1 MIFEGDSAE
10 QLLQE
15 AEREDTETLK
25 FLISDSVADTHAK
38 LDRSYRG
45 VWFNNY
51 YTDDATRK
59 ANLSLLAE
67 LTGSERGSRNLPNFT
82 VISIA

>member
-1 MIFEGDSAE
+1 MEGESAE

-25 FLISDSVADTHAK
+25 VLVSDSVADTHAS
-38 LDRSYRG
+38 LQRSYRG

-51 YTDDATRK
+51 YTAEADRN
-59 ANLSLLAE
+59 ANLSLLKDLA
-67 LTGSERGSRNLPNFT
+67 GQERGERNLPNFT
-82 VISIA
+82 VMSIA